1 MHRKVG
7 SGTYGVVYQATQ
19 KDSGDDVAIKVIRH
33 LDNPVVCRRTLRE
46 IRFLQHFKHEN
57 IITLLDVAR
66 PDTFHHFS
74 EACLVQEYMPQNL
87 SQVIGKYELTDL
99 QISHL
104 THQMLAGLGAIH
116 FAGIIHRDVKPE
128 NLLVGPIAN

>member
-19 KDSGDDVAIKVIRH
+19 KSSGDDVAIKVIRH
-33 LDNPVVCRRTLRE
+33 LDNPVVCRRTSRE

-66 PDTFHHFS
+66 PDSFHNFS
-74 EACLVQEYMPQNL
+74 EACLIQEYMPQNL
-87 SQVIGKYELTDL
+87 SQVIGNYELSDL
-99 QISHL
+99 QIS
-104 THQMLAGLGAIH
+104 
-116 FAGIIHRDVKPE
+116 P
-128 NLLVGPIAN
+128 